1 MADPGTGV
9 EGTHSTNA
17 TDGTD
22 GLAPFALVTS
32 GALDRA
38 AVEAAVLTDADGAL
52 VVFEGVIRNHDEG
65 KGVSGIE
72 YQAHPDA
79 EAFLRSVCASVAAET
94 GLRTAAAHRYGE
106 LAVGDVALVAAVAAP
121 HRAEAFAACERL
133 VDEIKARTPIWKR
146 QHLADGTS
154 EWVGL

>member
-1 MADPGTGV
+1 MADTPGF
-9 EGTHSTNA
+9 EPAEA
-17 TDGTD
+17 TVPYARVTTD
-22 GLAPFALVTS
+22 P
-32 GALDRA
+32 LDRA

-52 VVFEGVIRNHDEG
+52 VVFEGIIRNHDGG
-65 KGVSGIE
+65 KEVRGIE

-79 EAFLRSVCASVAAET
+79 EAFLRSVCAEISTET

-106 LAVGDVALVAAVAAP
+106 LAIGDVALVAAVAAP
-121 HRAEAFAACERL
+121 HRAEAFAACQRL

-146 QHLADGTS
+146 QHLGDGTS

>member
-1 MADPGTGV
+1 MADA
-9 EGTHSTNA
+9 A
-17 TDGTD
+17 TTPHARVTTD
-22 GLAPFALVTS
+22 P
-32 GALDRA
+32 LDRA

-52 VVFEGVIRNHDEG
+52 VVFEGIIRNHDG
-65 KGVSGIE
+65 GNAVHGIE

-79 EAFLRSVCASVAAET
+79 EDFLRAICQEVAASTGLRVAAE
-94 GLRTAAAHRYGE
+94 HRYGE

-121 HRAEAFAACERL
+121 HRAEAFAACAQL
-133 VDEIKARTPIWKR
+133 VEQIKHRTPIWKR